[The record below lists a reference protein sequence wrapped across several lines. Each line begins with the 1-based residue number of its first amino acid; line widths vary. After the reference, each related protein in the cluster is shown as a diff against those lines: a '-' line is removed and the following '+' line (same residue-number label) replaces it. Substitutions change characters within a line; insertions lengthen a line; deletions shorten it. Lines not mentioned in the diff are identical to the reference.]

1 MARHMFIARNASDGA
16 NGLPRSGGTARR
28 TGIWVSRWP
37 SRLAAG
43 RSRRTLPSAKTTF
56 APSPNS
62 TGLTSMPAVVL
73 MTPEDIDAAAEQTVN
88 HTRRA
93 TDSSCQQRL
102 GPRL

>member
-1 MARHMFIARNASDGA
+1 
-16 NGLPRSGGTARR
+16 
-28 TGIWVSRWP
+28 
-37 SRLAAG
+37 
-43 RSRRTLPSAKTTF
+43 
-56 APSPNS
+56 
-62 TGLTSMPAVVL
+62 MPAVVL